1 MGLEARVSRF
11 APSRL
16 LAVASLLCA
25 LRSPSL
31 AADGAVG
38 HPVPQNPS
46 FIVVG
51 FTGGFVRHDDPRQ
64 GPVQLADRL
73 RQAFSNDAYVQVF
86 ENRHRKAAL
95 HTIVRLLDTD
105 HDGSLSHAEKDRARV
120 ILYGHSWGGAAVVLL
135 ARELDRAG
143 IPVLLTV
150 QVDSVAKFWQQDAVI
165 PDNVV
170 AAANFYQP
178 HGLVHGRSLIWAA
191 NGAKTQILGN
201 HRFDYHQTPVECHDI
216 SWFDRTFMSNHMKS
230 ECDPN
235 LWSEVEAL
243 VRQRLEAGHIL
254 ASSPLP

>member
-1 MGLEARVSRF
+1 MSCF
-11 APSRL
+11 AQFRL
-16 LAVASLLCA
+16 VVAAALLCA
-25 LRSPSL
+25 LPRLSL

-38 HPVPQNPS
+38 HPVPQHPS

-51 FTGGFVRHDDPRQ
+51 FTGGFVRHDDPHQ
-64 GPVQLADRL
+64 GPVQLAARL

-95 HTIVRLLDTD
+95 RTIVHLLDSD
-105 HDGSLSHAEKDRARV
+105 HDGSLSVAERARARV
-120 ILYGHSWGGAAVVLL
+120 ILYGHSWGAAAVVLL
-135 ARELDRAG
+135 ARELERAG
-143 IPVLLTV
+143 IPVLLTI

-165 PDNVV
+165 PDNVA

-191 NGAKTQILGN
+191 NGSKTRILGN
-201 HRFDYHQTPVECHDI
+201 YRFDYHQTPVECHDI

-243 VRQRLEAGHIL
+243 VRQRLEAGQIL

>member
-1 MGLEARVSRF
+1 VFRF
-11 APSRL
+11 APFRF
-16 LAVASLLCA
+16 AVAASLLCTLPA
-25 LRSPSL
+25 SSP
-31 AADGAVG
+31 AADGAIG
-38 HPVPQNPS
+38 HPVPQHPS

-51 FTGGFVRHDDPRQ
+51 FTGGFVRHDDPHQ
-64 GPVQLADRL
+64 GPVQLAARL
-73 RQAFSNDAYVQVF
+73 QQAFSNDAYVQVF

-95 HTIVRLLDTD
+95 HTIVHLLDTD
-105 HDGSLSHAEKDRARV
+105 HDGSLSVAERARARV
-120 ILYGHSWGGAAVVLL
+120 ILFGHSWGAAAVVLL

-143 IPVLLTV
+143 IPVLLTI

-165 PDNVV
+165 PDNVA

-178 HGLVHGRSLIWAA
+178 HGLVHGRALIWAA
-191 NGAKTQILGN
+191 NGSKTRILGN
-201 HRFDYHQTPVECHDI
+201 YRFDYHQTPVECHGI

-243 VRQRLEAGHIL
+243 VRQRLDSGRIL